1 VPSGT
6 RESEERRRAK
16 SEEDEPENMSSATV
30 FNLSMFA
37 QVDGVS
43 AGPVRDA
50 PPVITLVIIYDKKTK
65 KAKRFQLP
73 ATHHS

>member
-50 PPVITLVIIYDKKTK
+50 PPVIT
-65 KAKRFQLP
+65 
-73 ATHHS
+73 S